1 MSFRSNIDKSRY
13 PRLGQRTTI
22 MIVAAIIIAATI
34 LIVIFLIMPEKNE
47 LEKAN
52 TNYLPPDCYS
62 LNGKIICPKR

>member
-34 LIVIFLIMPEKNE
+34 LVLIFIIIPEKNQ
-47 LEKAN
+47 LEQTN
-52 TNYLPPDCYS
+52 TDYLPPDCYK

>member
-1 MSFRSNIDKSRY
+1 MSFRGHTGNSRNAI
-13 PRLGQRTTI
+13 LGQRTTI
-22 MIVAAIIIAATI
+22 LIIAAIIISVGI
-34 LIVIFLIMPEKNE
+34 LVVIFLIIPEKNE